1 LVLTAGSDATNLKEN
16 GDLIKILKSKEFGS
30 AVKTVDFPEMAH
42 GWVSRGDITDPVV
55 ARDLKIA
62 IDMTLEFF

>member
-1 LVLTAGSDATNLKEN
+1 MVLTAGSDATNLKEK
-16 GDLIKILKSKEFGS
+16 GELIRILKSKEFGS